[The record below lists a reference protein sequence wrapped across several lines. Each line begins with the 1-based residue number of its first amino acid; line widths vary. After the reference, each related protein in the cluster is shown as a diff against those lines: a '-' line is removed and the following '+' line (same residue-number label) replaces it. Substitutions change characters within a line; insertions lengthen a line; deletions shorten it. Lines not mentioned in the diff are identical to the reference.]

1 MVNLTIYIPT
11 YNRLEKL
18 KNCLKCIK
26 HNIKG
31 YEDKVCVYVSN
42 NGSTDGTREYLDS
55 LEWVRKR
62 HNEVNLG
69 YSKNFVHAYDL
80 PFQSKFVWIIGDDDY
95 VVPGTIKDLVQRTK
109 YDVDFIFC
117 NTMAFSPE
125 DEQKIWEMYP
135 EVPDGA
141 IKGKYPGEVETTFE
155 KLIDPNV
162 ADTLLGELMVICF
175 RQSAVR
181 WSQSLKHH
189 EEFENE
195 GRHRQAHNVPLIECF
210 TKDTKVLY
218 VQKPRTFNFWGT
230 AEWLGDYDYV
240 FPVIILWLIKKYR
253 KFVGEQK
260 YQELLGYY
268 FSLMGNSIK
277 RQIEGTSTA
286 KPFSND
292 IKDVLLRTFEEYAS
306 NSNRNGKQL

>member
-1 MVNLTIYIPT
+1 MINLTIYIPT

-26 HNIKG
+26 DDIKG

-69 YSKNFVHAYDL
+69 TGKNFIHAYDL
-80 PFQSKFVWIIGDDDY
+80 PFESKFVWIIGDDDY
-95 VVPGTIKDLVQRTK
+95 VIPGTIKDLVQRTK

-141 IKGKYPGEVETTFE
+141 IKGKYPGEIDTTFE

-195 GRHRQAHNVPLIECF
+195 GRHSQAHNVPLIECF
-210 TKDTKVLY
+210 DKNTKALY
-218 VQKPRTFNFWGT
+218 VQTPRTFNFWGT
-230 AEWLGDYDYV
+230 AEWLGNYDYV
-240 FPVIILWLIKKYR
+240 FPVIILWLIKRYR
-253 KFVGEQK
+253 KFVSEQK
-260 YQELLGYY
+260 YKELLGYY
-268 FSLMGNSIK
+268 FSLMGSSLH
-277 RQIEGTSTA
+277 RQFNKTSTA
-286 KPFSND
+286 KPFSEGIQAVIVD
-292 IKDVLLRTFEEYAS
+292 SFKEYQDA
-306 NSNRNGKQL
+306 

>member
-1 MVNLTIYIPT
+1 MINLTIYIPT

-26 HNIKG
+26 HDIKG
-31 YEDKVCVYVSN
+31 YEDVCVYVSN

-69 YSKNFVHAYDL
+69 AAKNFVHAYDL

-95 VVPGTIKDLVQRTK
+95 VIPGTIKDLVQRTK

-141 IKGKYPGEVETTFE
+141 IKGKYPGEIETTFE

-189 EEFENE
+189 DEFENE

-253 KFVGEQK
+253 KFVSEQK

-306 NSNRNGKQL
+306 NSNRNGK

>member
-26 HNIKG
+26 YDIKG

-42 NGSTDGTREYLDS
+42 NGSTDGTKEYLDS
-55 LEWVRKR
+55 LGWVKKR

-69 YSKNFVHAYDL
+69 AAKNFIHAYDL
-80 PFQSKFVWIIGDDDY
+80 PFESKFVWIIGDDDY
-95 VVPGTIKDLVQRTK
+95 VIPGTIKDLVQRTK

-125 DEQKIWEMYP
+125 DEQKIWDSWP
-135 EVPDGA
+135 EVPEGA

-155 KLIDPNV
+155 RLIDPNV

-181 WSQSLKHH
+181 WKQSLKHH
-189 EEFENE
+189 DEFENE

-218 VQKPRTFNFWGT
+218 VQTPRTFNFWGT
-230 AEWLGDYDYV
+230 AEWLGNYDYV

-253 KFVGEQK
+253 KFVDDQK
-260 YQELLGYY
+260 YQELLKYY
-268 FSLMGNSIK
+268 FSLMGRSIQ
-277 RQIEGTSTA
+277 RQLEGTSTA
-286 KPFSND
+286 RPFTREVLREIELAF
-292 IKDVLLRTFEEYAS
+292 IKTHDH
-306 NSNRNGKQL
+306 

>member
-1 MVNLTIYIPT
+1 MRVEN
-11 YNRLEKL
+11 
-18 KNCLKCIK
+18 
-26 HNIKG
+26 
-31 YEDKVCVYVSN
+31 DN

-62 HNEVNLG
+62 HNKVNLG
-69 YSKNFVHAYDL
+69 AAKNFVHAYDL

-95 VVPGTIKDLVQRTK
+95 VVPGTIGDLRKKTK

-125 DEQKIWEMYP
+125 DEQRIWEMYP
-135 EVPDGA
+135 EVPEGA
-141 IKGKYPGEVETTFE
+141 IKGKYSGEIETTFE

-189 EEFENE
+189 DEFENE

-253 KFVGEQK
+253 KFVSDEK
-260 YQELLGYY
+260 YHELLGYY

-286 KPFSND
+286 KPFSNE
-292 IKDVLLRTFEEYAS
+292 IKDVLSRTFEEYAS
-306 NSNRNGKQL
+306 NRNRNGK